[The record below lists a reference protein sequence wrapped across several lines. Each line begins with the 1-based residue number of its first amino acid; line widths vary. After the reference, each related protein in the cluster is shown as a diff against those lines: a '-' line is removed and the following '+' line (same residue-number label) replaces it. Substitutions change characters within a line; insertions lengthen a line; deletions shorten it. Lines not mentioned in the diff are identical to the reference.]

1 MKETKK
7 QLNDLIRA
15 FYSESEVRQIAGD
28 IEEADNLLASFES
41 PMPRAELADQIKEKL
56 IRQAAARRHHKTM
69 TLRSMLSAAAA
80 CLLIGVGLILFQ
92 IVVPPVQAQLEPG
105 VVQAFFS
112 EQPVETITSNL
123 DEISEEIYTVQS
135 SGDDG
140 SWQTQTVQEIEE
152 MDCLTS
158 SDFWKG

>member
-15 FYSESEVRQIAGD
+15 FYKESEARQIAGD
-28 IEEADNLLASFES
+28 IEEADALISTFES
-41 PMPRAELADQIKEKL
+41 PMPRGELARQIKDKI
-56 IRQAAARRHHKTM
+56 IRQTARRHRKTL

-80 CLLIGVGLILFQ
+80 CLLIGVGLIMHQTL
-92 IVVPPVQAQLEPG
+92 ISPDGEVLGPG

-112 EQPVETITSNL
+112 EQPVEKITSNL
-123 DEISEEIYTVQS
+123 DEISEQIHTVQS
-135 SGDDG
+135 SGWDS
-140 SWQTQTVQEIEE
+140 SWETEVNEEIEE
-152 MDCLTS
+152 MDRLTN